1 MVKLAEPYRTV
12 DLTDGRAVRNPNRR
26 RLAARVGMYASLTV
40 IAIVFFFPFYWM
52 VTSAFR
58 PQALFYKTSAS
69 WWPSSLSLENFHNL
83 FTQSLF
89 ARGLFNSVLLAVA
102 AVVLQV
108 FFSSL
113 AGYAFAKMRFRGRQV
128 LFIGVLATLML
139 PASVQLVPNFLMM
152 AKFHWIDTYWSLI
165 IPGIAN
171 AFGIF
176 WMRQYCRS
184 VPDELLDAA
193 RVDGASEFTI
203 YWRIVLPVIQ
213 PAIASLS
220 IFIFLTSW
228 NDLLR
233 PLVFLRSRDMF
244 TSEIW
249 LTIVGQNGHVPQPG
263 VVMAG
268 SLLASIPSVILFATL
283 QRRFIAGLTAGSVR

>member
-1 MVKLAEPYRTV
+1 MEQLVSTARRTSRSRE
-12 DLTDGRAVRNPNRR
+12 GVRN
-26 RLAARVGMYASLTV
+26 LKWSRVGLYFVL
-40 IAIVFFFPFYWM
+40 IVVGSAFLLPFYWM
-52 VTSAFR
+52 VVSSIR
-58 PQALFYKTSAS
+58 PQAQFYQAS
-69 WWPSSLSLENFHNL
+69 ISLWPHSFSLENFRNL
-83 FTQSLF
+83 FKQSLF
-89 ARGLFNSVLLAVA
+89 GRGLFNSLLLAVA

-113 AGYAFAKMRFRGRQV
+113 AGYAFAKMRFRGQQA

-139 PASVQLVPNFLMM
+139 PGSVQLVPNFLVM
-152 AKFHWIDTYWSLI
+152 ARIHWINTYWSLI
-165 IPGIAN
+165 VPGIAN

-193 RVDGASEFTI
+193 RVDGANEFTI
-203 YWRIVLPVIQ
+203 YWRIVLPAIQ
-213 PAIASLS
+213 PALASLS

-249 LTIVGQNGHVPQPG
+249 LTIVGQNGHLPQPG

-268 SLLASIPSVILFATL
+268 SVLASIPCIMLFATL
-283 QRRFIAGLTAGSVR
+283 QRRFIAGLTAGSLK

>member
-1 MVKLAEPYRTV
+1 MVKLAEPYRAV
-12 DLTDGRAVRNPNRR
+12 DPTEETSTSTANRHV
-26 RLAARVGMYASLTV
+26 LARVGMYALLSL
-40 IAIVFFFPFYWM
+40 IAVVFFFPFYWM

-58 PQALFYKTSAS
+58 PQAEFYKTSAS
-69 WWPSSLSLENFHNL
+69 WWPSSVSLENFRNL
-83 FTQSLF
+83 FVQSLF
-89 ARGLFNSVLLAVA
+89 ARGLFNSIFLAVA

-113 AGYAFAKMRFRGRQV
+113 AGYAFAKMRFRGRGV

-152 AKFHWIDTYWSLI
+152 AKFHWINTYWSLI

-213 PAIASLS
+213 PALASLS

-233 PLVFLRSRDMF
+233 PLVFLRSREMF

-268 SLLASIPSVILFATL
+268 SVLASIPSVLLFATL

>member
-1 MVKLAEPYRTV
+1 MVKLAEQN
-12 DLTDGRAVRNPNRR
+12 RAVDPTEEATTSPGRR
-26 RLAARVGMYASLTV
+26 HVVARVGMYVLLSLIAV
-40 IAIVFFFPFYWM
+40 IFFFPFYWM

-58 PQALFYKTSAS
+58 PQAEFYNTSAA
-69 WWPSSLSLENFHNL
+69 WWPSSVSLENFKNL
-83 FTQSLF
+83 FAQSLF
-89 ARGLFNSVLLAVA
+89 GRGLFNSILLAVS

-113 AGYAFAKMRFRGRQV
+113 AGYAFAKMRFRGRNV

-152 AKFHWIDTYWSLI
+152 AKFHWINTYWSLI

-213 PAIASLS
+213 PALASLS

-233 PLVFLRSRDMF
+233 PLVFLRSREMF

-268 SLLASIPSVILFATL
+268 SVLASIPSILLFATL
-283 QRRFIAGLTAGSVR
+283 QRRFIAGLTTGSIR